1 MLFRPMVTEDALAAS
16 HVEEMCFSAPWSE
29 RVYKET
35 LEQKYS
41 FYMAAVLEES
51 DLTGIPGEYAGQIV
65 ATCGAVNILGEGD
78 ISNVAVLA
86 PYRRQGLA
94 NRLMKLF
101 LEEERSLGI
110 ETFVLEVRSSNQS
123 AIGLYTKFGFE
134 TVGCRRGFYED
145 PKEDALIMK
154 LTFSDDSLQ

>member
-16 HVEEMCFSAPWSE
+16 FVEEMCFTSPWSE
-29 RVYKET
+29 RVYRET

-41 FYMAAVLEES
+41 FYMAAVLEEA
-51 DLTGIPGEYAGQIV
+51 DLTGIPGEYAGQII

-78 ISNVAVLA
+78 ISNVAVLE
-86 PYRRQGLA
+86 PYRRKGLA
-94 NRLMKLF
+94 NRLLKLF
-101 LEEERSLGI
+101 LEEEKNLGV

-134 TVGCRRGFYED
+134 TVGCRKGFYDD

-154 LTFSDDSLQ
+154 LTVTEE

>member
-16 HVEEMCFSAPWSE
+16 FVEEMCFTSPWSE
-29 RVYKET
+29 RVYRET

-41 FYMAAVLEES
+41 FYMAAVLEEA
-51 DLTGIPGEYAGQIV
+51 DLTGIPGEYAGQII

-78 ISNVAVLA
+78 ISNVAVLE
-86 PYRRQGLA
+86 PYRREGLA
-94 NRLMKLF
+94 NRLLKLF
-101 LEEERSLGI
+101 LEEEKNLGV

-134 TVGCRRGFYED
+134 TVGCRKGFYDD

-154 LTFSDDSLQ
+154 LTVAEE

>member
-1 MLFRPMVTEDALAAS
+1 MLFRPMVSEDALAAS
-16 HVEEMCFSAPWSE
+16 YVEDHCFSAPWSE
-29 RVYKET
+29 RVYRET
-35 LEQKYS
+35 IEQEYS
-41 FYMAAVLEES
+41 FYMAAVLEED

-94 NRLMKLF
+94 GHLMELF
-101 LEEERSLGI
+101 LEEEKSRGV
-110 ETFVLEVRSSNQS
+110 ETFVLEVRASNEG
-123 AIGLYTKFGFE
+123 AISLYTKFGFE

-154 LTFSDDSLQ
+154 LSVMGNN